1 MVTGTLPKLK
11 SSKEW
16 LEPQSL
22 SFMEALAKEDTD
34 AAVQSIL
41 YRENYIMKVR
51 IGYKMHLK
59 YFFTFNVVFTQEF

>member
-22 SFMEALAKEDTD
+22 SFME
-34 AAVQSIL
+34 VQL
-41 YRENYIMKVR
+41 YDC
-51 IGYKMHLK
+51 
-59 YFFTFNVVFTQEF
+59 